1 MHFAHTMQPASTF
14 IKKTQITYEHAL
26 ANASTYG
33 GIEPLKFV
41 ILAQM
46 TYKINP
52 S

>member
-1 MHFAHTMQPASTF
+1 MQLASTF
-14 IKKTQITYEHAL
+14 SKKPQITYEHAI

-33 GIEPLKFV
+33 RIEPLKFV
-41 ILAQM
+41 ILAQV

>member
-1 MHFAHTMQPASTF
+1 MQPTSTF
-14 IKKTQITYEHAL
+14 LKKNTQITYEHAL

>member
-1 MHFAHTMQPASTF
+1 MQPASTF
-14 IKKTQITYEHAL
+14 FFKPQITYEHAL

-33 GIEPLKFV
+33 RIEPLKFI
-41 ILAQM
+41 ILAQV